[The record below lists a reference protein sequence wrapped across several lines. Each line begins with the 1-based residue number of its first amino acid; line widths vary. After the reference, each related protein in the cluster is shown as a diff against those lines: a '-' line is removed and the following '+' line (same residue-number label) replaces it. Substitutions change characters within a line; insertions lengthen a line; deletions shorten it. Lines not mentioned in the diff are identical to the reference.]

1 MRPALSVTYVAVV
14 GGAVAAAACQA
25 KSAPRAV
32 EVVLRDEHDAPALTL
47 VRNAVGCTAE
57 PGALVITA
65 NGQVTSGGG
74 FTFGP
79 GPAGPELRS
88 PSGAIAR
95 VVTEDGPP
103 RRVSIIDPIGVP
115 MVRLTFAADGV
126 TAMDAARAPVG
137 RIEHAPDGLRLVTG
151 SEADAS
157 RKLGGLVTGANDVA
171 LADRFAIAAP
181 LLAPAPLA
189 LPARAL
195 LACERLAALTP
206 ALK

>member
-79 GPAGPELRS
+79 GPVGLELRS
-88 PSGAIAR
+88 ATGTIAR
-95 VVTEDGPP
+95 VVDEAGPP
-103 RRVSIIDPIGVP
+103 RRLSIIDPIGVP

-126 TAMDAARAPVG
+126 TAMDAARAPAG
-137 RIEHAPDGLRLVTG
+137 RIEHAPDGLRFVTG
-151 SEADAS
+151 AGTD
-157 RKLGGLVTGANDVA
+157 RKHGGLVTGASDLA
-171 LADRFAIAAP
+171 LADRLAIAAP